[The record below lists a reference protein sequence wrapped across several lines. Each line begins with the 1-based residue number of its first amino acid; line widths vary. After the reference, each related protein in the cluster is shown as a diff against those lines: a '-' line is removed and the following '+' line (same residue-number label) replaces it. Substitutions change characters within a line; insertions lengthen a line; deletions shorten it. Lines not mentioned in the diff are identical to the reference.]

1 MNLKISKGRNKEQT
15 SFSLY
20 NKQKKK
26 KYFTKKEKSFK
37 IKIEKN
43 VRIKRAKEK
52 KAKGEGKMQK
62 IVRRESLGA
71 VHTHTHT
78 HTHK

>member
-1 MNLKISKGRNKEQT
+1 MKKI
-15 SFSLY
+15 
-20 NKQKKK
+20 KKAKVRKKFK
-26 KYFTKKEKSFK
+26 KYFTKRKKIVK

-71 VHTHTHT
+71 VHTHTH
-78 HTHK
+78 K